1 MPVERKPSR
10 STSATAVGSERAAR
24 RSELADALADIVL
37 AEGLGDLGLRGVA
50 AKLGTSDRMLIY
62 YFETKEQLV
71 LEMLDKVGTR
81 LTAILVANSDAP
93 RVSPGQFLSGVLALS
108 TDPAIA
114 PFMRLWTEVIA
125 RGARGETPYDQVGAK
140 VVRSW
145 MTWIESRLIDAND
158 PAEKARPAALLSIV
172 EGISLL
178 ELAAPGSTKDVQPY
192 LTRMLDAVVPTK
204 PATRRRRPSS
214 T

>member
-10 STSATAVGSERAAR
+10 PASATAAGSERAIR

-71 LEMLDKVGTR
+71 LEMLDKVGAR

-93 RVSPGQFLSGVLALS
+93 RMSPGQFLSGVLALS

-125 RGARGETPYDQVGAK
+125 RGARGEPPYDRVGAK

-145 MTWIESRLIDAND
+145 MAWIESRLIQPND
-158 PAEKARPAALLSIV
+158 VVEEARPAALLSIV

-178 ELAAPGSTKDVQPY
+178 ELVAPGSTKDLQPY
-192 LTRMLDAVVPTK
+192 LTRMLDAAIPTK
-204 PATRRRRPSS
+204 PASRRKRPNQ